1 MSHSTKSMDSP
12 GHLEEKA
19 GVSKLENIDS
29 GLYDP
34 DAGLSDEERAAIVNT
49 PFPYWS
55 QRSD

>member
-34 DAGLSDEERAAIVNT
+34 DAGLSDEERAAIVIL

-55 QRSD
+55 

>member
-1 MSHSTKSMDSP
+1 MDSP